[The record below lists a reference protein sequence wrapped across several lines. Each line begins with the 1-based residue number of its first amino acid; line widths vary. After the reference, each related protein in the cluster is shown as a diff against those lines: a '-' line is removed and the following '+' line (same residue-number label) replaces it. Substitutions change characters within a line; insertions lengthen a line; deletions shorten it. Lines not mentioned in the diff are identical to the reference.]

1 MSRKEFSLEEVLTV
15 AMDRNFVGKIGEA
28 FALAAHLLGEKRID
42 GPTYGQEIAKL
53 QQGLVKQIPQLRN
66 YVDKLGEAQ
75 AVTTKEKAEDAA
87 RDIEMFLA
95 KATKAVCREVSLY
108 GTERVYPEKGPQVC
122 IDSRR

>member
-95 KATKAVCREVSLY
+95 KAAKDLGASMFEILPIDEYEAELKPTTKAA
-108 GTERVYPEKGPQVC
+108 K
-122 IDSRR
+122 